1 MHVLRKPF
9 ALALALAAVCLSA
22 AGARAQQ
29 QQSQAPAA
37 EENIVQ
43 GKGFAN
49 EVFEV
54 RNRDPFALSQV
65 LRPLGSGFRGSAMQH
80 NQEFRTISV
89 RDFPENLAV
98 IREAIRR
105 LDTPQPARPTI
116 EFHIHLLVGTN
127 DERVTSDFPAQLGD
141 VVKQLRATLGYKNF
155 SVMGSQVM
163 RSKEERVGDV
173 YNKGVAD
180 IKVTNASLAAAN
192 PVFYEYHLRQ
202 FSVAEAGGA
211 ARIQIDDFNLT
222 LRMPLLLSADKVTY
236 EQVGFRNPVSL
247 REGERVVVGTTS
259 VGDRSVAVVLTAM
272 TMK

>member
-1 MHVLRKPF
+1 MHGYRRRA
-9 ALALALAAVCLSA
+9 ALALLAVCLAA
-22 AGARAQQ
+22 AGAGAQEPKE
-29 QQSQAPAA
+29 APAA
-37 EENIVQ
+37 EEQAVS
-43 GKGFAN
+43 GKGFSN

-65 LRPLGSGFRGSAMQH
+65 LRPLGSGFKGALMQP
-80 NQEFRTISV
+80 NSEFRTITV

-105 LDTPQPARPTI
+105 LDTPAPARPAI
-116 EFHIHLLVGTN
+116 EFHVHLLVGTN
-127 DERVTSDFPAQLGD
+127 DERVTGDFPAQLGD
-141 VVKQLRATLGYKNF
+141 IVKQLRATLGYKNF
-155 SVMGSQVM
+155 SLMGSQVM
-163 RSKEERVGDV
+163 RSKEQRVGDV

-180 IKVTNASLAAAN
+180 LKVTDASLAAAN

-202 FSVAEAGGA
+202 FSVTEAGGQP
-211 ARIQIDDFNLT
+211 RIQVEDFTLA

-236 EQVGFRNPVSL
+236 QDVGFRNPVTL

-259 VGDRSVAVVLTAM
+259 IADKNVVVILSAT